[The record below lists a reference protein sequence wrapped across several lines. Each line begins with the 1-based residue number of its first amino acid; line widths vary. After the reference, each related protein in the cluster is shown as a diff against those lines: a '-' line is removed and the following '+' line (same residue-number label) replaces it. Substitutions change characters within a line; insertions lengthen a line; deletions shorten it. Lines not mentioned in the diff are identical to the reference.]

1 MPLVDSQA
9 TGDKNVE
16 WQNKLVGKTL
26 HDEETTETTFSKK
39 ELPEKHRIVKPGQM
53 MTRDFRVDRLNVHVN
68 DDNIVTKVNFG

>member
-1 MPLVDSQA
+1 MRGSSHLSQTGTDKRPLQ
-9 TGDKNVE
+9 
-16 WQNKLVGKTL
+16 
-26 HDEETTETTFSKK
+26 TFSKK